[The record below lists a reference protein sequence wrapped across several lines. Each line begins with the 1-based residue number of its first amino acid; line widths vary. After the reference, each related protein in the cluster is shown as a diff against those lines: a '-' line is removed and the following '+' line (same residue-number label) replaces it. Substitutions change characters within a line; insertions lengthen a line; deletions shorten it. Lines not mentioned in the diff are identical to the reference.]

1 MDPIVRIQPRS
12 ADLGDGMLVRRAL
25 PNRQQRM
32 VGAWCFL
39 DHAGP
44 VRFEPGKGM
53 HVGAHPHIGLQTF
66 TWLIERSCT
75 ATAWATSRSS
85 APARSI

>member
-32 VGAWCFL
+32 IGA
-39 DHAGP
+39 
-44 VRFEPGKGM
+44 
-53 HVGAHPHIGLQTF
+53 
-66 TWLIERSCT
+66 
-75 ATAWATSRSS
+75 
-85 APARSI
+85 

>member
-1 MDPIVRIQPRS
+1 MSVPHFQRLVARMSTAGEDTPI
-12 ADLGDGMLVRRAL
+12 RRAL
-25 PNRQQRM
+25 PHADRRM

-44 VRFEPGKGM
+44 VQFGAGQGL

-66 TWLIERSCT
+66 TWM
-75 ATAWATSRSS
+75 
-85 APARSI
+85 